1 MNEQLYYDNATYYT
15 IGREACRILATPPR
29 GRVEFCRSHYPEN
42 ALALGHFI
50 ASRIKRYP
58 ILWWL
63 AWEGATRF
71 PWVLP
76 HEQSYLGFPH
86 FAKPDGGL
94 ILDIGANNGISALGL
109 HKLLPNYKIVSIEAS
124 PAHEPSLQRVARR
137 LNRPGREIF
146 EYRIMGAGA
155 EAAELTFYT
164 PIIDGI
170 RQHTLTTVDLDYM
183 KIAVERDYGRDRSVE
198 HTEER
203 SRVAPLDEL
212 ALSPDLI
219 KIDIEGFELPALIGL
234 EQTISRNRPVIL
246 MEWTPPR
253 SDIVQQFL
261 SERQYHFLAFDPDG
275 DKFTMFEGAKSGWE
289 AAGYQVNVFC
299 VPNERRMKI

>member
-1 MNEQLYYDNATYYT
+1 M
-15 IGREACRILATPPR
+15 
-29 GRVEFCRSHYPEN
+29 
-42 ALALGHFI
+42 ALGHFI

-58 ILWWL
+58 LLWWL

-76 HEQSYLGFPH
+76 HEQSYFGFPH
-86 FAKPDGGL
+86 FARDNGGL

-109 HKLLPNYKIVSIEAS
+109 HKLLPNYRIFSIEAS
-124 PAHEPSLQRVARR
+124 PAHEPSLKRIARR
-137 LNRPGREIF
+137 LNRAGHDVF

-183 KIAVERDYGRDRSVE
+183 KIAVERDYGSHRSIQ
-198 HTEER
+198 HIEER

-219 KIDIEGFELPALIGL
+219 KIDIEGFELPALMGL
-234 EQTISRNRPVIL
+234 KQTISRSRPVIL

-253 SDIVQQFL
+253 SDMVQQFL
-261 SERQYHFLAFDPDG
+261 SERQYHFLAYDPDR
-275 DKFTMFEGAKSGWE
+275 DQFADFDAAKSGWE
-289 AAGYQVNVFC
+289 KAGFQVNVFC
-299 VPNERRMKI
+299 VPNERRNKI

>member
-1 MNEQLYYDNATYYT
+1 M
-15 IGREACRILATPPR
+15 G
-29 GRVEFCRSHYPEN
+29 
-42 ALALGHFI
+42 LGHYV

-58 ILWWL
+58 LLWWL

-71 PWVLP
+71 PWLLP

-86 FAKPDGGL
+86 FARQDGGL

-109 HKLLPNYKIVSIEAS
+109 HKLLPNYRIFSIEAS
-124 PAHEPSLQRVARR
+124 PAHEPSLKRVARR
-137 LNRPGREIF
+137 LNRAKSGIF
-146 EYRIMGAGA
+146 DYRIMGAG
-155 EAAELTFYT
+155 EAVADLTFYT

-183 KIAVERDYGRDRSVE
+183 KLAVERDYGSDRSLQYV
-198 HTEER
+198 EER

-219 KIDIEGFELPALIGL
+219 KIDIEGFELPALKGL
-234 EQTISRNRPVIL
+234 EQTISRSRPVIL

-253 SDIVQQFL
+253 SDIVERFL
-261 SERQYHFLAFDPDG
+261 SERQYHFLSYDPDG
-275 DKFTMFEGAKSGWE
+275 DRFAVFDGAKSGWE
-289 AAGYQVNVFC
+289 KAGFQVNVFC
-299 VPNERRMKI
+299 VPNERRNEV